1 LFSADN
7 ELLNRER
14 RDPRRESID
23 LLLTMRSRRQLVA
36 TRGNGF
42 GSFPRLWRRDDVPLI
57 ACGCDRWAP

>member
-42 GSFPRLWRRDDVPLI
+42 GSFRGDGAGTMCR
-57 ACGCDRWAP
+57 